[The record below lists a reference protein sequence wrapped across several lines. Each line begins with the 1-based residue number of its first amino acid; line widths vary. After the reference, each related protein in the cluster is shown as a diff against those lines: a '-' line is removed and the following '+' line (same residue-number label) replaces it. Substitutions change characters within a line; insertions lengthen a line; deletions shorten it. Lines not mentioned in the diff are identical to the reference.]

1 MKKEGEEGHD
11 QAELDVSNCLR
22 EKKKG
27 KHMLMEV
34 YIKRREVECYLAGF

>member
-22 EKKKG
+22 ENKLG
-27 KHMLMEV
+27 KPMFLRV
-34 YIKRREVECYLAGF
+34 YIKRQEVECYLAGF